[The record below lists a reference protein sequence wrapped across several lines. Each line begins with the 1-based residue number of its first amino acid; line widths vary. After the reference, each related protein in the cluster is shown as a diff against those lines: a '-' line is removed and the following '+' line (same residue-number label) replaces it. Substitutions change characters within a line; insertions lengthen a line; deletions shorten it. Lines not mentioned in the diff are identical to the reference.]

1 MVITLIV
8 GDESNDGHGKT
19 STFSVDIK
27 DKFKRKTTKSLIK
40 KAYISGVKESGFD
53 ITNYCNDYEDNVIS
67 LEIGQFAVKNGIEV
81 PELYKLDAYACDEVY
96 VDIWILIFNFNK
108 LGLTA
113 TLQDDLK
120 IGIGGY
126 GCV

>member
-8 GDESNDGHGKT
+8 GDEYNDGHGKT
-19 STFSVDIK
+19 STFSVDIE
-27 DKFKRKTTKSLIK
+27 DKFKRKITKSLIK

-81 PELYKLDAYACDEVY
+81 PELYKLDAYACDGVY